1 MNISYNLSV
10 SAPYIF
16 TISSGLIT
24 LPLDL
29 DIFSPPSAKMS
40 PWEVRFI
47 YGSLVGTSFK
57 SKRNLCQKRE
67 YKRWRVVC
75 SLPPLYQSTPPVPPP
90 PCFGEPSQYFR
101 FFLSANALE

>member
-47 YGSLVGTSFK
+47 YGSLVGTNFK
-57 SKRNLCQKRE
+57 SYKNLCQKRE
-67 YKRWRVVC
+67 YKRCSVVC
-75 SLPPLYQSTPPVPPP
+75 SFPPLYQSTGV
-90 PCFGEPSQYFR
+90 QYFR
-101 FFLSANALE
+101 FWHKFLYDLKLV